1 MLRMSIPAVLIPLL
15 FATLATSDIRPAW
28 ADPPPPRLTVATW
41 NLEWFFDEHQG
52 DNFADLAKQQSAP
65 SREAWEWKLA
75 GVAAAIAQMK
85 PTVLALQEIENQ
97 RVLFYLTRK
106 LKQEHGLNYTIAYV
120 EGGDFFTEQDVAV
133 LVQSGL
139 VGYGV
144 KRQSQEM
151 FASEKY
157 YNVAKHLFCELEWG
171 IGEGRER
178 VLLLNVHLR
187 AMPEGAEIR
196 KKQARL
202 IRQWIHQEIAAGENV
217 IVLGDINTNELFS
230 ETTPEGDAGVL
241 RGLDTPDP
249 ADDLVDL
256 FRLHPQPVPATHLIG
271 KQFDRI
277 LVSPSLVAD
286 APGRR
291 DLVCERI
298 SVRKDL
304 VVRGTRQDDN
314 HLDNYWQIP
323 EAERDLSDHYPVIAE
338 FAWRP

>member
-1 MLRMSIPAVLIPLL
+1 MLRMLMSAVVLPLL
-15 FATLATSDIRPAW
+15 CAVMTTCGIRIAW

-41 NLEWFFDEHQG
+41 NLEWFFDEHSG
-52 DNFADLAKQQSAP
+52 DNFADLAKQQAAP

-144 KRQSQEM
+144 KRQTQEM

-157 YNVAKHLFCELEWG
+157 YNVNKHLFCELEWG
-171 IGEGRER
+171 SRDDRER

-187 AMPEGAEIR
+187 ATPEATDIR

-202 IRQWIHQEIAAGENV
+202 IRQWIHKETAAGENV
-217 IVLGDINTNELFS
+217 IVLGDINTNELFA
-230 ETTPEGDAGVL
+230 ETTAEGDVGVL

-256 FRLHPQPVPATHLIG
+256 FRLHPQPVPETHLIG

-277 LVSPSLVAD
+277 LVSPSLMKD

-291 DLVCERI
+291 DLVCERVT
-298 SVRKDL
+298 VRKDL
-304 VVRGTRQDDN
+304 VIRGARRDEN
-314 HLDNYWQIP
+314 HLDAYWQISH
-323 EAERDLSDHYPVIAE
+323 AERDLSDHYPVIAE
-338 FAWRP
+338 FMWRP

>member
-106 LKQEHGLNYTIAYV
+106 LKQEHGH
-120 EGGDFFTEQDVAV
+120 
-133 LVQSGL
+133 
-139 VGYGV
+139 
-144 KRQSQEM
+144 
-151 FASEKY
+151 
-157 YNVAKHLFCELEWG
+157 NVAKHLFCELEWG

-241 RGLDTPDP
+241 RGLDTHDP

-286 APGRR
+286 APRRR

>member
-1 MLRMSIPAVLIPLL
+1 MLRMRTSAIVLPLL
-15 FATLATSDIRPAW
+15 FALIIASGIRTAW

-52 DNFADLAKQQSAP
+52 DNYADLAKQQSAP

-75 GVAAAIAQMK
+75 GVASAIAQMK

-144 KRQSQEM
+144 KRQTQEM
-151 FASEKY
+151 FASGKY
-157 YNVAKHLFCELEWG
+157 YNVTKHVFCELEWG
-171 IGEGRER
+171 SGDDRER

-187 AMPEGAEIR
+187 ATPEATEIR
-196 KKQARL
+196 TKQARL
-202 IRQWIHQEIAAGENV
+202 IRQWIQKETAAGENV
-217 IVLGDINTNELFS
+217 IVLGDINTNELFA
-230 ETTPEGDAGVL
+230 ETTTEGDIGVL
-241 RGLDTPDP
+241 RGLDTPDS

-256 FRLHPQPVPATHLIG
+256 FRLHSHPVPETHLIG

-277 LVSPSLVAD
+277 LVSPSLMND

-304 VVRGTRQDDN
+304 VVRGARQDEN

-323 EAERDLSDHYPVIAE
+323 EAERDLSDHYAVIAE

>member
-1 MLRMSIPAVLIPLL
+1 MLRIPILAI
-15 FATLATSDIRPAW
+15 TLAFLALLLGLRVAR
-28 ADPPPPRLTVATW
+28 ADPPPARLIVTTW

-52 DNFADLAKQQSAP
+52 DNYADLAKQQSGP

-85 PTVLALQEIENQ
+85 PTVLALQEVENQ

-106 LKQEHGLNYTIAYV
+106 LKQDHGLSYTIAYV

-139 VGYGV
+139 VGFGV
-144 KRQSQEM
+144 KRQTQEM
-151 FASEKY
+151 FASGEY
-157 YNVAKHLFCELEWG
+157 YNVTKHLFCELEWG
-171 IGEGRER
+171 TGEDRER

-187 AMPEGAEIR
+187 ATPEAAETR

-202 IRQWIHQEIAAGENV
+202 IRKWIQKEVAAGENV
-217 IVLGDINTNELFS
+217 IVLGDINTNEVFA
-230 ETTPEGDAGVL
+230 ETTAEGDVGVL
-241 RGLDTPDP
+241 QGLDSPDA

-256 FRLHPQPVPATHLIG
+256 FSQHRAPVPATHLIG

-277 LVSPSLVAD
+277 LVSPALLQD

-291 DLVCERI
+291 DLVFERI

-304 VVRGTRQDDN
+304 VVRGERPDEN
-314 HLDNYWQIP
+314 HLDAYWQIP
-323 EAERDLSDHYPVIAE
+323 TAERDLSDHYPVMAE
-338 FAWRP
+338 FVWRP